1 MSTEATTSDSNRGYR
16 SAASKQR
23 FTIVA
28 GVLGAVFFLAQMV
41 LPMVLAFAIMFP
53 MMMRQELKIT
63 DLSGAVLWIPW
74 SSLPCSPC
82 RSSGWCSCSR
92 CIASSR
98 DAPARPRASGCFASG
113 CSAPI

>member
-82 RSSGWCSCSR
+82 IKLW
-92 CIASSR
+92 ASSTIIKSQSR
-98 DAPARPRASGCFASG
+98 KPSFKFWPKLA
-113 CSAPI
+113 